1 MTPPEVRLWVRLRRR
16 DGGPTFRRQH
26 PIGPYVLDFYCAQA
40 RLAVEVDGYGHVLD
54 GQIEHDVRR
63 DAWRNAQGIEVLR
76 IQAARVMADPDEQ
89 ALLIWQEVRARLS
102 SPA

>member
-1 MTPPEVRLWVRLRRR
+1 
-16 DGGPTFRRQH
+16 
-26 PIGPYVLDFYCAQA
+26 VLDFYCSRV
-40 RLAVEVDGYGHVLD
+40 RLAVEVDGRSHFTD
-54 GQIEHDVRR
+54 EEIDHDERR
-63 DAWRNAQGIEVLR
+63 DQWLREQGIDVMR